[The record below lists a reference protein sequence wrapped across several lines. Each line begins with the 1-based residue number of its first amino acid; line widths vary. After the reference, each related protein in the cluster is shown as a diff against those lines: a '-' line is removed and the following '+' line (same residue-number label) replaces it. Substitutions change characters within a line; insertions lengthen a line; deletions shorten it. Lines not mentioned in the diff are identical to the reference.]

1 MSPCQVVVL
10 VAVVL
15 SAGPAVLGQGGTGTQ
30 VPPDPQP
37 PQPTQP
43 PAGDTCSATDFHYEY
58 TECDSSGGRW
68 RVLVPNVGNTCTG
81 PPPADTPRRGKECS
95 FSCGSGEFF
104 NIDQQAC
111 QRCPPGSYSLGGGVL
126 FDHWE
131 ALPGGFTTTAE
142 IGDYSYSSQTNC
154 SEVTWEPKGDFIA
167 SGSGDCTTTLVYAAN
182 LKKAG
187 KVTFTYQYIDDN
199 TIFHVYVQ
207 NEQCQTVMDSDT
219 NKWPDTTEEGKWK
232 EESIDLTSGNNV
244 IYWKTTGLSF
254 GNERKPKPVFIK
266 KITIEGVAYT
276 SECTKCPPGT
286 YTDQPGQSEC
296 KACEENHHQPQPG
309 QRNCQKCPKNHFA
322 EAGSSQCTPMP
333 PCKTQDYFETHTP
346 CDEDKKTQLMY
357 KWIEPKI
364 CRDDVNGAVQL
375 PASGA
380 KEPCPPCNPGMAF
393 PNETA
398 TVCDFCP
405 ANQYSAGEQLCQNCP
420 PSTEPNYSHQYKWWN
435 SLPSSMEMTCISV
448 HVRGCAS
455 TRGWE
460 LASDHIHSGVG
471 NADDAYLVLALRTEG
486 YRDQIPGS
494 PGEFGR
500 ITFVFDTVCTSG
512 CQLFFMQEIEGR
524 GTKVIESWSG
534 AQSKQQYSFVIS
546 AQDAMTFTWAF
557 QKTDEV
563 FGDNQQNFPG
573 DLARIYMINVTNTVD
588 GGASSCTACPQGSK
602 NARCIP
608 CEKGF
613 FANPDTNKCEQCPR
627 GTYLNFGAA
636 DGPCVPC
643 SEGTTSNEDRTA
655 CYSDCTFT
663 DEEGHKF
670 DLSALKGFHTVHSAP
685 TFTAMGTRYFYQF
698 NVSLCGN
705 NGIGEAS
712 CLDNITAVEGQGSRP
727 GEVGDVVK
735 GMVCRSTIIP
745 TNNKGIAQVI
755 SAQPD
760 SLGDRLLNVTLAG
773 VNNTGTA
780 MSEMVDLFEPEQ
792 DGIHDL
798 MFEFQSEKST
808 MACPEGR
815 RTLIYLRCD
824 YTQTGEGKIELPRNC
839 PTGTCTGCD
848 FHFLWHTQQACP
860 LCTESD
866 FTSIEGQ
873 CKDGQEVTQYLWTQT
888 EYRTCRDGVALP
900 ATKTKKCHVLSIRD
914 PMVQIG
920 VGLATCCSILLVCML
935 AYFWRKNRKLEYKYM
950 RLMQN
955 STKLGE
961 LPKVES
967 CMDDGEDEDEVIFN
981 EGGNS
986 ASTLFNK
993 FKNKMQSKMAG
1004 EGDNPFESIQLTPKQ
1019 QLSNI

>member
-296 KACEENHHQPQPG
+296 A
-309 QRNCQKCPKNHFA
+309 KCPRNQRAEHEGSAECVACNATEYA

-486 YRDQIPGS
+486 YRD
-494 PGEFGR
+494 
-500 ITFVFDTVCTSG
+500 
-512 CQLFFMQEIEGR
+512 
-524 GTKVIESWSG
+524 
-534 AQSKQQYSFVIS
+534 
-546 AQDAMTFTWAF
+546 
-557 QKTDEV
+557 
-563 FGDNQQNFPG
+563 
-573 DLARIYMINVTNTVD
+573 
-588 GGASSCTACPQGSK
+588 
-602 NARCIP
+602 
-608 CEKGF
+608 
-613 FANPDTNKCEQCPR
+613 
-627 GTYLNFGAA
+627 
-636 DGPCVPC
+636 
-643 SEGTTSNEDRTA
+643 
-655 CYSDCTFT
+655 
-663 DEEGHKF
+663 
-670 DLSALKGFHTVHSAP
+670 
-685 TFTAMGTRYFYQF
+685 
-698 NVSLCGN
+698 
-705 NGIGEAS
+705 
-712 CLDNITAVEGQGSRP
+712 
-727 GEVGDVVK
+727 
-735 GMVCRSTIIP
+735 
-745 TNNKGIAQVI
+745 
-755 SAQPD
+755 
-760 SLGDRLLNVTLAG
+760 
-773 VNNTGTA
+773 
-780 MSEMVDLFEPEQ
+780 
-792 DGIHDL
+792 
-798 MFEFQSEKST
+798 
-808 MACPEGR
+808 
-815 RTLIYLRCD
+815 
-824 YTQTGEGKIELPRNC
+824 
-839 PTGTCTGCD
+839 
-848 FHFLWHTQQACP
+848 
-860 LCTESD
+860 
-866 FTSIEGQ
+866 
-873 CKDGQEVTQYLWTQT
+873 
-888 EYRTCRDGVALP
+888 
-900 ATKTKKCHVLSIRD
+900 
-914 PMVQIG
+914 
-920 VGLATCCSILLVCML
+920 
-935 AYFWRKNRKLEYKYM
+935 
-950 RLMQN
+950 
-955 STKLGE
+955 
-961 LPKVES
+961 
-967 CMDDGEDEDEVIFN
+967 
-981 EGGNS
+981 
-986 ASTLFNK
+986 
-993 FKNKMQSKMAG
+993 
-1004 EGDNPFESIQLTPKQ
+1004 
-1019 QLSNI
+1019 